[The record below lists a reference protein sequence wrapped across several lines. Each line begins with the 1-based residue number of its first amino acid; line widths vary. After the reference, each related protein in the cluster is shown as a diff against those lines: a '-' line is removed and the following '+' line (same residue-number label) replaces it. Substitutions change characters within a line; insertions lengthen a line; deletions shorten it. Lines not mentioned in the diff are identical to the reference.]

1 MHDLGTL
8 GNDSV
13 GYGINASGQITGYT
27 AGQPFLYDGTMH
39 DLGSGNVG
47 YGINASGQ
55 VTGGGGGQHTFLY
68 DGTMHDLGTLGG
80 FPGEGLGINASGQ
93 ITGYSYTIGWEGQHA
108 FLYSGGSMVDL
119 NTLVG
124 PASPWTLTA
133 GQAINDLGQITG
145 YGKIG
150 GETHAFVL
158 SPEGVAGLGSNQT
171 ADSGGGVGTVAGVE
185 ATFGNVTAV
194 GTLTSTYLEA
204 NSLDQLQQFTGTNLA
219 FDAGGILQAW
229 DLSFSGTF
237 SGSATITLHYDPTT
251 LNGTPE
257 SELIVWH
264 FVDHNHWEKVAGE
277 VIDTNAHTVTF
288 TTDSFSPFALGVP
301 EPSSLTLAGLGAF
314 GLIACPGD
322 GGDAKAPTNRE
333 RGLISRRDRE
343 ILCQV
348 VPRHSPGLHERGLD
362 EHGDVRRGGR
372 RVHGQPA
379 DAGQRRDGLH
389 DRADL
394 PQPDLRQP
402 LRLHHRDSREDQP
415 ALVRLAVRIPN
426 PGRRNQRRARCGLQR
441 HCRGSE
447 RLCRNVADDEHRG
460 RPLPV
465 AAETAAQV
473 AASMTESSV
482 ATTET
487 VDEDI
492 VAAAADVVFDASV
505 GEPADLALVF

>member
-1 MHDLGTL
+1 MHRITASAALICAISLLALHSSVAVAAQYTITDLGTLGGTSSQGFGINDSGQVTGYADLAGDAQYHAFLYDGTMHDLGTLGGANAVGRGINASGQITGYADLTSGPTHAFLYDGTMHDLGTLGGGDSYGLGINDSGQVTGGSYMSFYDPVSGNLAERTFLYDGTMHDLGTL

-13 GYGINASGQITGYT
+13 GFGINASGQITGYT

-39 DLGSGNVG
+39 DLGSGNIG

-314 GLIACPGD
+314 GLIAC
-322 GGDAKAPTNRE
+322 AW
-333 RGLISRRDRE
+333 RR
-343 ILCQV
+343 
-348 VPRHSPGLHERGLD
+348 
-362 EHGDVRRGGR
+362 RRR
-372 RVHGQPA
+372 
-379 DAGQRRDGLH
+379 
-389 DRADL
+389 
-394 PQPDLRQP
+394 
-402 LRLHHRDSREDQP
+402 
-415 ALVRLAVRIPN
+415 
-426 PGRRNQRRARCGLQR
+426 
-441 HCRGSE
+441 
-447 RLCRNVADDEHRG
+447 
-460 RPLPV
+460 
-465 AAETAAQV
+465 
-473 AASMTESSV
+473 
-482 ATTET
+482 
-487 VDEDI
+487 
-492 VAAAADVVFDASV
+492 
-505 GEPADLALVF
+505 